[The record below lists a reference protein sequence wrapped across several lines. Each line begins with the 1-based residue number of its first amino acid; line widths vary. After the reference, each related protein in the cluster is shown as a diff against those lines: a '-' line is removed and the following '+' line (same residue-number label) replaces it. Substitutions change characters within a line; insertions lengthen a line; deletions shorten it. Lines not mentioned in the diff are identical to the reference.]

1 MNNQNQGDELQEL
14 LQALLK
20 GKGKYIAIGI
30 AVVIFLLLINPFVT
44 IGAGERGIV
53 LNFGAVQ
60 DAVFDEGLHF
70 RIPVMQK
77 VIVMDVKIQKSQTD
91 SAAST
96 KDLQNTSF
104 SIVVNHHITP
114 DKVNWIYQKIGI
126 SYQDRIIDPTV
137 QEVVKAVTAK
147 YTAEQLITK
156 RDQVSNEIAELL
168 REKLIK
174 YNIIVD
180 NFSIVDFK
188 FSEQFTQA
196 IEEKQTAEQKAL
208 KAERDLQRIK
218 IEAKQKIEQA
228 RAEAMGLRLQR
239 SEVTDKVLKLREI
252 EARIKAIEKWNG
264 ILPNVTSGA
273 VPFLNLQQ
281 K

>member
-1 MNNQNQGDELQEL
+1 MHNEDYSEYSDDIQKF
-14 LQALLK
+14 LK
-20 GKGKYIAIGI
+20 GNGKYIVIGI
-30 AVVIFLLLINPFVT
+30 VVLVLLLILNPFVT

-60 DAVFDEGLHF
+60 GAVLDEGLHL
-70 RIPVMQK
+70 RVPIMQK
-77 VIVMDVKIQKSQTD
+77 IIKMDVKIQKSQTN

-114 DKVNWIYQKIGI
+114 DKVNWVYQKIGV
-126 SYQDRIIDPTV
+126 SYRDRIIDPTV

-168 REKLIK
+168 KEKLIK
-174 YNIIVD
+174 YSIIID

-188 FSEQFTQA
+188 FSQQFTQA

-208 KAERDLQRIK
+208 KAQRDLDRIK

-239 SEVTDKVLKLREI
+239 SEVSDKVLKLREI
-252 EARIKAIEKWNG
+252 EARLKAIEKWNG
-264 ILPNVTSGA
+264 VLPNVTSGA
-273 VPFLNLQQ
+273 VPFLNLER

>member
-1 MNNQNQGDELQEL
+1 MTNQDYGDEIQEF
-14 LQALLK
+14 LK
-20 GKGKYIAIGI
+20 GGGKYILIGI
-30 AVVIFLLLINPFVT
+30 IILVFLFVLNPFVT
-44 IGAGERGIV
+44 VGAGERGIV
-53 LNFGAVQ
+53 MNFGAVQ
-60 DAVFDEGLHF
+60 DKVLNEGIHL
-70 RIPVMQK
+70 RIPVMQSI
-77 VIVMDVKIQKSQTD
+77 VIFDVKIQKSQTN

-104 SIVVNHHITP
+104 SIVVNHHVTP

-156 RDQVSNEIAELL
+156 RDRVSNEIAALL
-168 REKLIK
+168 KEKLIK
-174 YNIIVD
+174 YNIIID

-208 KAERDLQRIK
+208 KAKRDLDRIK
-218 IEAKQKIEQA
+218 IEAKQSIEQA

-239 SEVTDKVLKLREI
+239 SEVSDKVLKLREI
-252 EARIKAIEKWNG
+252 EAKLKAIEKWNG

-273 VPFLNLQQ
+273 IPFLNLEQ

>member
-1 MNNQNQGDELQEL
+1 MNNQDYGDELQDF
-14 LQALLK
+14 LK
-20 GKGKYIAIGI
+20 GSGKYLIAGFAII
-30 AVVIFLLLINPFVT
+30 ILLFMLNPFVT

-60 DAVFDEGLHF
+60 DSVFDEGLHL
-70 RIPVMQK
+70 RIPLMQK
-77 VIVMDVKIQKSQTD
+77 VEIMDVKIQKSQTN

-96 KDLQNTSF
+96 KDLQNTIF

-126 SYQDRIIDPTV
+126 SYKDRIIDPTV

-156 RDQVSNEIAELL
+156 RDQVSVEIAELL
-168 REKLIK
+168 RSKLIK
-174 YNIIVD
+174 YNIVID

-188 FSEQFTQA
+188 FSEQFSQA
-196 IEEKQTAEQKAL
+196 IEDKQTAEQKAL
-208 KAERDLQRIK
+208 KAKQDLVRIK

-239 SEVTDKVLKLREI
+239 SEVTDKVLRLREI

-264 ILPNVTSGA
+264 VLPNVTSGA
-273 VPFLNLQQ
+273 VPFINVD
-281 K
+281 KK

>member
-1 MNNQNQGDELQEL
+1 MTNQDYGDDIQEF
-14 LQALLK
+14 LK
-20 GKGKYIAIGI
+20 GNGKYLIIGFLI
-30 AVVIFLLLINPFVT
+30 IVFVIILNPFVT
-44 IGAGERGIV
+44 IGAGERGVV

-60 DAVFDEGLHF
+60 DTVLDEGIHLK
-70 RIPVMQK
+70 IPIVQK
-77 VIVMDVKIQKSQTD
+77 IITMDVQIQKSKTN

-114 DKVNWIYQKIGI
+114 DKANWIYQKIGI
-126 SYQDRIIDPTV
+126 SYEDRIIDPTV

-156 RDQVSNEIAELL
+156 RDQVSNEIGELL
-168 REKLIK
+168 KKKLIL
-174 YNIIVD
+174 YNIIID

-188 FSEQFTQA
+188 FSNQFTQA

-218 IEAKQKIEQA
+218 IEAKQSVEQA

-239 SEVTDKVLKLREI
+239 SEVSDKVLKLREI
-252 EARIKAIEKWNG
+252 EAKLKAIEKWNG
-264 ILPNVTSGA
+264 VLPNVTSGA
-273 VPFLNLQQ
+273 IPFLNLEQ